1 MTCLVSVAALLW
13 SVVPGGFRQDRTQQ
27 RTGEEGQAAGQEWQA
42 GGGAGES
49 EQRKKVSLNISVS
62 NPACPK
68 KHNFMY
74 RLCNSILELT

>member
-42 GGGAGES
+42 GGGAGR
-49 EQRKKVSLNISVS
+49 QKIVKKKKKMLNISVS
-62 NPACPK
+62 IWVISPRAEND
-68 KHNFMY
+68 
-74 RLCNSILELT
+74 S

>member
-42 GGGAGES
+42 GGGAGRQKIE
-49 EQRKKVSLNISVS
+49 EKKKKKILNISVS
-62 NPACPK
+62 IWVISPRAEND
-68 KHNFMY
+68 
-74 RLCNSILELT
+74 S